1 MLSAVR
7 LIVVAACIGSAAHA
21 QTPPMT
27 RSIEAFVNGMRL
39 AGTAELGTSLSGK
52 SPAEQR
58 QIFAQATTAVRAND
72 SFQLVV
78 NAVSSDGARV
88 DVTASSAIRYTS
100 DGCLTVSAQGFVSVV
115 PTSRCVGAKRP
126 SLIVSL
132 LSSDGQTVLTRLR
145 LRPTRHVWEGSA
157 VPVW

>member
-7 LIVVAACIGSAAHA
+7 WILVAALVGSAAYS

-27 RSIEAFVNGMRL
+27 RSIEVYVNGVRL
-39 AGTAELGTSLSGK
+39 IGTAELGTSLSGK

-78 NAVSSDGARV
+78 NSVASDGSRV
-88 DVTASSAIRYTS
+88 DVTAGSAVRYTT
-100 DGCLTVSAQGFVSVV
+100 DGCLTISAQGFVSVV
-115 PTSRCVGAKRP
+115 STSRCVGAKRP

-132 LSSDGQTVLTRLR
+132 LSSDGQAVLGTN
-145 LRPTRHVWEGSA
+145 EYFFA
-157 VPVW
+157 VAE